1 MSGQEGTPFP
11 AFLARVDEVEGG
23 LRRQAAGGRPEGL
36 TAPDEP
42 SGEQWE
48 AGQVWAHMA
57 EFVPYWIGEARLVIA
72 AASEEAVPFG
82 RVKTDPGRI
91 AAIAERRAEPVGV
104 LAAKTAADVR
114 QLRSFLREV
123 DRDPA
128 NWSRVGL
135 HSKLGAMTITQMV
148 EEFLVGHLE
157 EHLGQLDG
165 LRQPSAT

>member
-1 MSGQEGTPFP
+1 VSRAAPTPF
-11 AFLARVDEVEGG
+11 ADFLGRVDEVEGG
-23 LRRQAAGGRPEGL
+23 LRRAAASGRCGGL

-42 SGEQWE
+42 SGERWE
-48 AGQVWAHMA
+48 VGQVWAHLA

-72 AASEEAVPFG
+72 ANSDVPVPFG
-82 RVKTDPGRI
+82 RVKTDAGRI
-91 AAIAERRAEPVGV
+91 SAIDERRHESVGV

-114 QLRSFLREV
+114 VLRSLLREV

-135 HSKLGAMTITQMV
+135 HSKLGEMTITSAV

-157 EHLGQLDG
+157 EHLRQLDG
-165 LRQPSAT
+165 LREQSNP